1 LFFYEV
7 ASSTN
12 WQKQSKMKLA
22 SITIAMVC
30 FMLTPDPSLHSQEL
44 TPARVARPLP
54 SGVKQIADCKY
65 VDQGHPRHRLDLYLP
80 EITNVRLPVILWV
93 HGGGWITGDKA
104 GGPATQFATRGF
116 AVASMNYRYS
126 QQATFP
132 AQVHDCKA
140 AVRWLRANA
149 ETYSL
154 DAEHIGA
161 WGASAGGHLVAMLGL
176 TAGNQQLEGD
186 LGNAHQS
193 SAVQAVVDWF
203 GPTDFLTLGPRE
215 TRTQFLGGDAV
226 EHPDKGNAAS
236 PMRFISPKAVPFFI
250 AHGDQDP
257 LVDYSQSSTFAAA
270 LEQAGVETTF
280 VTVLGGKHGG
290 AKFSRPDEITRIEAF
305 FNKHL
310 KPKQ

>member
-1 LFFYEV
+1 MR
-7 ASSTN
+7 
-12 WQKQSKMKLA
+12 SKMKCA
-22 SITIAMVC
+22 SITFSMVC
-30 FMLTPDPSLHSQEL
+30 FMLTPHSSLHSQE
-44 TPARVARPLP
+44 TANQPFARPLP
-54 SGVKQIADCKY
+54 PGVKQIADCEYAKN
-65 VDQGHPRHRLDLYLP
+65 GHPRHRLDLYLP
-80 EITNVRLPVILWV
+80 EKVEGRLPVILWV

-104 GGPATQFATRGF
+104 GGPAIQFATKGY

-126 QQATFP
+126 QHATFP

-140 AVRWLRANA
+140 AVRWLRANSDA
-149 ETYSL
+149 YSL

-186 LGNAHQS
+186 LGHAEQS

-203 GPTDFLTLGPRE
+203 GPTDFLTLGARE

-236 PMRFISPKAVPFFI
+236 PMRFITPQAAPFFI
-250 AHGDQDP
+250 AHGDEDP
-257 LVDYSQSSTFAAA
+257 LVNYSQSSTFAAA

-280 VTVLGGKHGG
+280 VTILGGKHGG
-290 AKFSRPDEITRIEAF
+290 AKFSRPEEIARIEAF

-310 KPKQ
+310 K

>member
-1 LFFYEV
+1 
-7 ASSTN
+7 
-12 WQKQSKMKLA
+12 MKRA

-30 FMLTPDPSLHSQEL
+30 FMLTPDPFLLSQDL
-44 TPARVARPLP
+44 NPAQVARPLP
-54 SGVKQIADCKY
+54 PGVKKISNCAY
-65 VDQGHPRHRLDLYLP
+65 VEDGHPRHRLDLYLP
-80 EITNVRLPVILWV
+80 EKADVRSPVILWV

-104 GGPATQFATRGF
+104 GGPAVQFAAKGF

-126 QQATFP
+126 QHATFP

-154 DAEHIGA
+154 DPGHIGA

-176 TAGNQQLEGD
+176 TAGNQQLEGN
-186 LGNAHQS
+186 LGNANQS
-193 SAVQAVVDWF
+193 SSVQAVVDWF

-226 EHPDKGNAAS
+226 ANPDKANSAS
-236 PMRFISPKAVPFFI
+236 PMRFVSSTAAPFLI
-250 AHGDQDP
+250 VHGDQDP
-257 LVDYSQSSTFAAA
+257 LVDHSQSSTFAAA
-270 LEQAGVETTF
+270 LKQAGVESTL
-280 VTVLGGKHGG
+280 VTILGGKHGG
-290 AKFSRPDEITRIEAF
+290 AKFSRPDEIARIEAF

-310 KPKQ
+310 K